1 MTKTVSFFGPIRTE
15 PLLFALS
22 GMPLIHYGFTLLF
35 YCCVSFSLGSWA
47 ETMGGH
53 DPKSFFGGI
62 PHIISILLLLLSY
75 AIAPAVIILSWH
87 KKAIGFVLV
96 YAFSLVLN
104 LVLFKLATPWLAIWI
119 MD

>member
-1 MTKTVSFFGPIRTE
+1 MTKTVSFFGSIRTE

-104 LVLFKLATPWLAIWI
+104 LVLFRLATPWLAIWI